1 MIILQAD
8 TQVLKACCIEP
19 IVSDSLNAIDIKFL
33 FSDDW
38 DGFTKTAQ
46 FTQVNEEEEK
56 ISTYNVFLNEADE
69 VLLPNEITSGVVLI
83 SVFGV
88 KGETRLTTAPLA
100 YPVIKSGF
108 TTDGETPIPPTP
120 DLYQQII
127 ERVESAVASAPSVKV
142 EETEDGAIVTATDA
156 KGETTATIK
165 NGAAG
170 RINSVNVTVSNS
182 YAGGTPSVN
191 VGYGGTPESLDLIL
205 DFINLRGPQGPKGDP
220 GNSPNIFLTRVDGGA
235 RIEAVSESGEIQT
248 TVIFDGKDGAAIDD
262 ETASTET
269 TYSGAK
275 IEGGFIKKGIAS
287 VARENIADLAINGAK
302 LNYEAVSNAKIM
314 PGTIQKDR
322 LAADALAYLT
332 GGPYMSI
339 SYDGAARMD
348 IKQGRH
354 VFALRLITNDSKHL
368 RTWLLNHS
376 TIDGVYLHQGTDIE
390 APLKLAGRGDFVGG
404 IHGNE
409 KLVSVRMIADA
420 VDITGGAVELS
431 AVKTLS
437 VYVTSTIYDT
447 DGTTALFDR
456 EKVLT
461 FTGNSLTVENRWTYT
476 GAESVNVERWP
487 GSGLYSTYTDNTLGC
502 TTNKALIPSL
512 DAQDWNAA
520 INEATFWVSGTKV
533 TLKALRGMNGEEY
546 AGCIEKLDG
555 SARVKAYFDTIH
567 APDGHALTTGDMLEG
582 AYSITIGG

>member
-46 FTQVNEEEEK
+46 FTQVNEKEEK
-56 ISTYNVFLNEADE
+56 ATTYNVLLDE
-69 VLLPNEITSGVVLI
+69 TCVALLPNEITSGVVLI

-88 KGETRLTTAPLA
+88 KGEQRLTTAPLA

-108 TTDGETPIPPTP
+108 TTDGQTPIPPTP

-142 EETEDGAIVTATDA
+142 EETETGAIITAIDA
-156 KGETTATIK
+156 DGETTATLK
-165 NGAAG
+165 NGELVKIKYANASHYYDG
-170 RINSVNVTVSNS
+170 GKPNVI
-182 YAGGTPSVN
+182 
-191 VGYGGTPESLDLIL
+191 VGVEEANDGIVL
-205 DFINLRGPQGPKGDP
+205 DFMFGNLQGPQGPKGDP
-220 GNSPNIFLTRVDGGA
+220 ASAPNLYITRVDGGVK
-235 RIEAVSESGEIQT
+235 IETVSDTGLISTAV
-248 TVIFDGKDGAAIDD
+248 VLDGKDGAAIDD
-262 ETASTET
+262 ENASTET

-275 IEGGFIKKGIAS
+275 IEGGFIKKGVAT

-302 LNYEAVSNAKIM
+302 INYNAITNAKITA
-314 PGTIQKDR
+314 GTIQKDR
-322 LAADALAYLT
+322 LSAEALAYLT

-339 SYDGAARMD
+339 SGDGTSRMN
-348 IKQGRH
+348 ITQGRH
-354 VFALRLITNDSKHL
+354 LFALRLITNDSKNL
-368 RTWLLNHS
+368 NTWLLNHS
-376 TIDGVYLHQGTDIE
+376 TFDGVYLHQGTDIE

-409 KLVSVRMIADA
+409 RLVSVRMIADA
-420 VDITGGAVELS
+420 VDITGNAVELS
-431 AVKTLS
+431 GVKTLS
-437 VYVTSTIYDT
+437 VYVTSTVYDT

-461 FTGNSLTVENRWTYT
+461 FADNSLIVENRWTYT

-512 DAQDWNAA
+512 SAQDWNAG
-520 INEATFWVSGTKV
+520 INEAAFWVSGTKV
-533 TLKALRGMNGEEY
+533 TLKALRSMNGDEY

-555 SARVKAYFDTIH
+555 SARIKAYFDTIH
-567 APDGHALTTGDMLEG
+567 APGGYALNAGDVLEG
-582 AYSITIGG
+582 AYQITIGG